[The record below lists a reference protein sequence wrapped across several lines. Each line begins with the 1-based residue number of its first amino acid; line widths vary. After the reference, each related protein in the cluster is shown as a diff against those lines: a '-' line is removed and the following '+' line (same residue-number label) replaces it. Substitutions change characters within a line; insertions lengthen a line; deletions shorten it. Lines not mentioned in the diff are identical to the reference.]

1 MKKSL
6 IYTFAGTLL
15 SFLINHFLLES
26 EGLWLELF
34 YAFAFGVAWGMAYY
48 LDREDFSLPKKLGVS
63 FGAMVILVLLGS
75 LIFGFEKALPSVFKF
90 SVVFV
95 GYYLLASFKSSKS
108 LRN

>member
-15 SFLINHFLLES
+15 SFIINHFLLES
-26 EGLWLELF
+26 VGLWLELF
-34 YAFAFGVAWGMAYY
+34 YAFAFGAAWGLAYF
-48 LDREDFSLPKKLGVS
+48 LDREDFSLSKKLGIS
-63 FGAMVILVLLGS
+63 FGVMFILVLLGS

-95 GYYLLASFKSSKS
+95 GYYLLASFRSSKS
-108 LRN
+108 LRS